1 MGVVINEL
9 EVVEDGRE
17 GEARSVPGAGA
28 KGAAAG
34 GGKKADAAEE
44 LRRALRVLAERR
56 ARVIAH

>member
-1 MGVVINEL
+1 MN
-9 EVVEDGRE
+9 RT
-17 GEARSVPGAGA
+17 
-28 KGAAAG
+28 AG